1 MGGVEDVRKQ
11 IVESLFNEPA
21 LGENY
26 IDWHTENPGECGVT
40 IMYKNQNKQFDII
53 IRQK

>member
-1 MGGVEDVRKQ
+1 MVTAEDIRRS
-11 IVESLFNEPA
+11 IIESLLCFPT

-26 IDWHTENPGECGVT
+26 IDWHTENPNECGVT
-40 IMYKNQNKQFDII
+40 IMYKNQNQQFDIL